1 MIRIHN
7 IKIPLD
13 HHQKTLIAAAAKKL
27 GVPDYRLQHCK
38 KER

>member
-13 HHQKTLIAAAAKKL
+13 YADKTLVSAACKKL
-27 GVPDYRLQHCK
+27 GTTAAQVASCK
-38 KER
+38 VS